1 MIFGHRLRTIFDN
14 IKPDVKSSLRY
25 KNIKYEIENAKNYNR
40 QFQQNDNV
48 YVRTNLE
55 KQWSPAKVIDRTN
68 KYSYKVVT
76 NDGVERR
83 RNADHIR
90 ERNDDLLLI
99 DEPVVIDT
107 SELLSTEVPNENQ
120 EKTEITTPQN
130 LEPEI
135 NDFSIVSVPGTTTSQ
150 KETTQLR
157 RSTRIRTIPRRYPE

>member
-25 KNIKYEIENAKNYNR
+25 KNVKYEIENAKNYNR

-48 YVRTNLE
+48 YVRTNLK

-83 RNADHIR
+83 RHADHIR
-90 ERNDDLLLI
+90 ERNDDLPPN
-99 DEPVVIDT
+99 DETVVIDT
-107 SELLSTEVPNENQ
+107 SELLSTEVPN
-120 EKTEITTPQN
+120 
-130 LEPEI
+130 
-135 NDFSIVSVPGTTTSQ
+135 
-150 KETTQLR
+150 
-157 RSTRIRTIPRRYPE
+157 